1 MKKKKNK
8 IKLFYFNRPNGYEVD
23 HIIPLCGKNV
33 SGLHTFN
40 NLQYLTSEE
49 NRLKNNKLKLIM
61 ARYTYAFSNGDYND
75 WHRARKEKIAMIDID
90 SVECCQYCYEP
101 LAIIETC
108 YDKDQK
114 YKATTLSKIIAER
127 LNIPCFLVFYKQT
140 THGSL
145 TFRIKRIRALRQS
158 FS

>member
-1 MKKKKNK
+1 
-8 IKLFYFNRPNGYEVD
+8 
-23 HIIPLCGKNV
+23 
-33 SGLHTFN
+33 
-40 NLQYLTSEE
+40 
-49 NRLKNNKLKLIM
+49 M

-75 WHRARKEKIAMIDID
+75 WHRKYDGIAMIDID
-90 SVECCQYCYEP
+90 SVECCAYCYEP

-108 YDKDQK
+108 YDKNQK

-145 TFRIKRIRALRQS
+145 TFRIKRIRSSKTEFQYMNEDQWVDTLRNLHINHS
-158 FS
+158 KNCKKGKK